1 MVVKPTMSAKRIETS
16 LTSGTPRAAPWE
28 SEVARM
34 RLVTWGE
41 RNRPRRSLF
50 FSSATIF
57 WLSRARSTATAA

>member
-1 MVVKPTMSAKRIETS
+1 
-16 LTSGTPRAAPWE
+16 
-28 SEVARM
+28 M

-41 RNRPRRSLF
+41 RKRPSRSRF